1 MKLEFSLNN
10 VGKQAAYALFVIA
23 ALTFSA
29 CRSNNDPEPVVPGE
43 EEYIVL
49 SGNLTTQT
57 LSADNKYLLSGQVF
71 VRDGQVLTIEP
82 GTIIAG
88 QRSSRGTLIVDRGG
102 RIMAAGTATQPIVF
116 TSNQAPGDRDRGD
129 WGGIV
134 LLGRARVNLENPSI
148 EGITPAVQYGG
159 TDDEDNTGVMTYV
172 RVEFAGIELTPNN
185 ETNGITLGGVG
196 RGTTFSHIQVSYGG
210 DDGIEWFGGSV
221 NGDHLVV
228 FGTWDD
234 CYDIDNGFSG
244 NLQFGLSIRYPS
256 YADQSE
262 SNGFEWDTDGDNNLT
277 RFKTTAVVSNFTV
290 IGPAI
295 RINGVNNG
303 ISGNYRYGVD
313 LRRNV
318 AGSIFNSVFVGF
330 PNAIRMNQ
338 SSVFPNYINSNVDN
352 ADRGVIANNIFYART
367 AGVVSGNTDYPA
379 AVVQN
384 YLAANDNTVQAGNDF
399 QTPEAYLALGINPD
413 LFFGTGSR
421 ILTQYP
427 STQNF
432 AVATGTLTTGA
443 NFNYPK
449 FREAARANQFD
460 TSISYR
466 GAFGATNWTQGWTE
480 FNPVMISY

>member
-1 MKLEFSLNN
+1 MKFEILLKAKS
-10 VGKQAAYALFVIA
+10 KQAALMLFAVA
-23 ALTFSA
+23 ALAVSA
-29 CRSNNDPEPVVPGE
+29 CRSNDDPQPIGPE
-43 EEYIVL
+43 EDEYVLL
-49 SGNLTTQT
+49 SGNLPTQT
-57 LSADNKYLLSGQVF
+57 LSASNKYLLSGQVF
-71 VRDGQVLTIEP
+71 VREGQVLTIEP

-88 QRSSRGTLIVDRGG
+88 ERSSRGTLIVDRGG
-102 RIMAAGTATQPIVF
+102 RIMAAGTATQPIIF

-134 LLGRARVNLENPSI
+134 LLGRARVNLESPSI

-185 ETNGITLGGVG
+185 ETNGITLGAVG
-196 RGTTFSHIQVSYGG
+196 RGTTFNHIQVSYGG

-221 NGDHLVV
+221 DGDHLIV

-277 RFKTTAVVSNFTV
+277 RFKTTAVFSNFTI

-295 RINGVNNG
+295 DGNA

-338 SSVFPNYINSNVDN
+338 ASVFPNYVNSNVDN
-352 ADRGVIANNIFYART
+352 GDRGVIANNIFYART
-367 AGVVSGNTDYPA
+367 AGAVSNNADYPA
-379 AVVQN
+379 ATVQS
-384 YLAANDNTVQAGNDF
+384 YLAANENTVQAGADF
-399 QTPEAYLALGINPD
+399 QTAAAYTALGINPQ
-413 LFFGTGSR
+413 LLFGTGLR

-432 AVATGTLTTGA
+432 AVTTGTITTGA
-443 NFNYPK
+443 NFDYPK
-449 FREAARANQFD
+449 FRETTRAGKFD
-460 TSISYR
+460 TNVAYR
-466 GAFGATNWTQGWTE
+466 GAFGATDWTQGWTE
-480 FNPVMISY
+480 FNPVMASY

>member
-1 MKLEFSLNN
+1 MKFEFLLNN
-10 VGKQAAYALFVIA
+10 VSKQAVCALFAAA

-29 CRSNNDPEPVVPGE
+29 CSSDPGPEPVDPEGE
-43 EEYIVL
+43 YQVL
-49 SGNLTTQT
+49 SGDISTRTLT
-57 LSADNKYLLSGQVF
+57 ANNKYLLSGQVF
-71 VRDGQVLTIEP
+71 VRSGQVLTIEP

-88 QRSSRGTLIVDRGG
+88 ERSSRGTLIVDRGG
-102 RIMAAGTATQPIVF
+102 QIMAAGTATAPIIF
-116 TSNQAPGDRDRGD
+116 TSNQAVGDRDRGD

-134 LLGRARVNLENPSI
+134 LLGRAPVNLENPSV

-159 TDDEDNTGVMTYV
+159 TSAEDNSGVMSYV

-196 RGTTFSHIQVSYGG
+196 RGTQFNHIQVSYGG
-210 DDGIEWFGGSV
+210 DDGIEWFGGNV
-221 NGDHLVV
+221 NGDHLIV

-234 CYDIDNGFSG
+234 CFDIDNGFSG

-262 SNGFEWDTDGDNNLT
+262 SNGFEWDTDGDNNLS
-277 RFKTTAVVSNFTV
+277 RFKTTAVASNFTM

-295 RINGVNNG
+295 RTNEVNNS
-303 ISGNYRYGVD
+303 ISGNYRYAVD

-318 AGSIFNSVFVGF
+318 AGSIFNSVFVGY

-338 SSVFPNYINSNVDN
+338 SSVFPNYVNASVDN

-367 AGVVSGNTDYPA
+367 AGVVSGSEATA
-379 AVVQN
+379 SVASITA
-384 YLAANDNTVQAGNDF
+384 YLTTNGNTVEAGNNF
-399 QTPEAYLALGINPD
+399 QTPQAYQALGINPD
-413 LFFGTGSR
+413 LFFGTGLR

-432 AVATGTLTTGA
+432 AVTTGTLATGA

-449 FREAARANQFD
+449 FREANRANRFN
-460 TSISYR
+460 TNVAYR
-466 GAFGATNWTQGWTE
+466 GAFGATDWTQGWTE
-480 FNPVMISY
+480 FNPVMRAY